1 MVHYYTL
8 ISMII
13 IISVLK
19 YTRMLTNNNIL
30 LGGIDYDSNIRN
42 IEDIIVFNDLFIKK
56 IDKNNVEF

>member
-1 MVHYYTL
+1 
-8 ISMII
+8 
-13 IISVLK
+13 
-19 YTRMLTNNNIL
+19 MLTNNNIL